1 MTIVEN
7 YRGQFLKKWITTNYE
22 NATSNFSPA
31 TVLGFTP
38 FFFGKKID
46 RYYICIC
53 RTQEEALRLENFLTF
68 EHSFDTC

>member
-31 TVLGFTP
+31 TVLGFSL
-38 FFFGKKID
+38 FSLVRKLID
-46 RYYICIC
+46 ITFASAELKR
-53 RTQEEALRLENFLTF
+53 RLL
-68 EHSFDTC
+68 D